1 MAVVVP
7 GSTVKVMVV
16 QHGLFGAR
24 VGEVDVLE
32 LDLAGGRAGRGG
44 GVAGAATDGS
54 VSSTSPMRF
63 AHTAARGI
71 MTNMKV
77 AIMTPMRICMR

>member
-1 MAVVVP
+1 MSC
-7 GSTVKVMVV
+7 STGV
-16 QHGLFGAR
+16 LGAR

-32 LDLAGGRAGRGG
+32 LDRCRRMPAESAGS
-44 GVAGAATDGS
+44 AGAATDGS
-54 VSSTSPMRF
+54 VSSTSLMRF
-63 AHTAARGI
+63 AQTAARGI